1 MLIRGFQ
8 TIRSSPILRGMET
21 ILITNANLVNEG
33 SAKPSDVF
41 IKNGRI
47 EKIDSSLTN
56 QVADTLIDAE
66 GKALL
71 PGMIDCHV
79 HCREPGLEQKA
90 DLHSETCAA
99 VAGGITSIM
108 EMPNTKPAAIT
119 NAIIEDKFA
128 LAATKCVANFSFHLG
143 ASNSNM
149 EELLAMDPKT
159 VCGVKLFMGASTGG
173 LLVDRAQQLDN
184 IFSQVKV
191 PISLHCED
199 TNTIRENE
207 KAAREKY
214 GENIPF
220 SEHPNI
226 RSEEACY
233 RSTALAV
240 ELATKYDSQIHVLH
254 LTTEKELELFK
265 AGSVDTKKIT
275 AEACPHMLWF
285 SSDDYERL
293 GARIKCNP
301 SIKKPS
307 DRDALRQAILDNVID
322 TVGTDHAPHLIEE
335 KQNPYG
341 SAPSGMPVIQ
351 SAIVS
356 LLDYLPLEVVA
367 EKTAHNPARIFKTL
381 DRGFIREGYWA
392 DLTLVDTNAPH
403 TVSSDNIVYKCGWS
417 PFEGVTFKSSIAAT
431 LVNGQIAYQNGQIN
445 DSIRGQRL
453 LFDR

>member
-1 MLIRGFQ
+1 MQ
-8 TIRSSPILRGMET
+8 T

-33 SAKPSDVF
+33 SCQPADVF
-41 IKNGRI
+41 IKDGRI
-47 EKIDSSLTN
+47 EKIASSLTD
-56 QVADTLIDAE
+56 QPADTVIDAK

-79 HCREPGLEQKA
+79 HFRDPGLDAKA
-90 DLHSETCAA
+90 DMNSESRAA
-99 VAGGITSIM
+99 VAGGVTSIM

-119 NAIIEDKFA
+119 NTILEEKFA
-128 LAATKCVANFSFHLG
+128 IAATKCVANYSFHLG

-149 EELLAMDPKT
+149 DELLAMDPKT

-173 LLVDRAQQLDN
+173 LLVDRQQQLED
-184 IFSQVKV
+184 IFSQIKV

-199 TNTIRENE
+199 THTIRTNE
-207 KAAREKY
+207 IAAREKY
-214 GENIPF
+214 GDAIPF
-220 SEHPNI
+220 SEHHNI

-254 LTTEKELELFK
+254 LTTAKELGLFHQGDV
-265 AGSVDTKKIT
+265 AGKKIT

-285 SSDDYERL
+285 SSDDYDRL

-301 SIKKPS
+301 SIKTPA
-307 DRDALRQAILDNVID
+307 DRDALRQAVIDGVID
-322 TVGTDHAPHLIEE
+322 TIGTDHAPHLLEE

-351 SAIVS
+351 SAMVTA
-356 LLDYLPLEVVA
+356 LEFFPLEMVA
-367 EKTAHNPARIFKTL
+367 EKTAHNPARIFQCL
-381 DRGFIREGYWA
+381 ERGFIREGYWA
-392 DLTLVDTNAPH
+392 DLTLIDTEKPH
-403 TVSSDNIVYKCGWS
+403 TVSKENILYKCGWS

-431 LVNGQIAYQNGQIN
+431 IVSGQLAWHDGQIN
-445 DSIRGQRL
+445 PASRGQRL

>member
-1 MLIRGFQ
+1 MQRGFAFHIVPYMQ
-8 TIRSSPILRGMET
+8 T

-33 SAKPSDVF
+33 STTASDLF

-47 EKIDSSLTN
+47 EKIAPSLTN
-56 QVADTLIDAE
+56 QAADTVIDAK

-79 HCREPGLEQKA
+79 HCRDPGLEQKA
-90 DLHSETCAA
+90 DLHSETRAA
-99 VAGGITSIM
+99 VAGGVTSIM

-119 NAIIEDKFA
+119 NAILEDKFA
-128 LAATKCVANFSFHLG
+128 LAATRCVANYSFHLG
-143 ASNSNM
+143 ASNNNID
-149 EELLAMDPKT
+149 ELLAMDPKT

-173 LLVDRAQQLDN
+173 LLVDRMEQLEN
-184 IFSQVKV
+184 IFGRIEV

-214 GENIPF
+214 GEDIPF

-240 ELATKYDSQIHVLH
+240 ELATRYNSRIHVLH
-254 LTTEKELELFK
+254 LTTAKELELFQ
-265 AGSVDTKKIT
+265 AGSVEGKKIT

-285 SSDDYERL
+285 SSDDYAEK
-293 GARIKCNP
+293 GALIKCNP
-301 SIKKPS
+301 SIKTPA
-307 DRDALRQAILDNVID
+307 DRAALRDAVKSGLID
-322 TVGTDHAPHLIEE
+322 TIGTDHAPHLFEE

-341 SAPSGMPVIQ
+341 SAPSGLPLIQ
-351 SAIVS
+351 SAMATAIE
-356 LLDYLPLEVVA
+356 LFPLETVA
-367 EKTAHNPARIFKTL
+367 EKTAHNPARIFQVEK
-381 DRGFIREGYWA
+381 RGFLREGYWA
-392 DLTLVDTNAPH
+392 DLTLVDTETPT
-403 TVSSDNIVYKCGWS
+403 TVTKENTLYKCGWS
-417 PFEGVTFKSSIAAT
+417 PFEGVTFKSSIIAT
-431 LVNGQIAYQNGQIN
+431 LVNGQIAYADGQVNGAV
-445 DSIRGQRL
+445 RGQRL

>member
-1 MLIRGFQ
+1 MQ
-8 TIRSSPILRGMET
+8 TT
-21 ILITNANLVNEG
+21 LITNAKLVNEG
-33 SAKPSDVF
+33 KTFAADVF

-47 EKIDSSLTN
+47 EKIASALTN
-56 QVADTLIDAE
+56 QPADTVIDAG

-79 HCREPGLEQKA
+79 HFREPGLEMKA
-90 DLHSETCAA
+90 DMHSESRAA
-99 VAGGITSIM
+99 VAGGVTSIM

-119 NAIIEDKFA
+119 NAVLEDKFA
-128 LAATKCVANFSFHLG
+128 LAATKCVTNYSFHLG
-143 ASNSNM
+143 ASNNNID
-149 EELLAMDPKT
+149 ELLAMDPKT

-173 LLVDRAQQLDN
+173 LLVDRTEQLEN
-184 IFSQVKV
+184 IFGQIQV

-220 SEHPNI
+220 SEHYKI

-240 ELATKYDSQIHVLH
+240 ELATKYNSQIHVLH
-254 LTTEKELELFK
+254 LTTAKELEFFK
-265 AGSVDTKKIT
+265 AGPVSGKKIT

-285 SSDDYERL
+285 SSDDYDEK
-293 GARIKCNP
+293 GALIKCNP
-301 SIKKPS
+301 SIKTPA
-307 DRDALRQAILDNVID
+307 DRTALRQAVIDGVID
-322 TVGTDHAPHLIEE
+322 TIGTDHAPHLWEE

-341 SAPSGMPVIQ
+341 SAPSGLPLIQ
-351 SAIVS
+351 SAMTTA
-356 LLDYLPLEVVA
+356 LEFFPLEMVA
-367 EKTAHNPARIFKTL
+367 DKTAHNPARIFQCL

-392 DLTLVDTNAPH
+392 DLVLIDTETPS
-403 TVSSDNIVYKCGWS
+403 TVTKESIEYKCGWS

-431 LVNGQIAYQNGQIN
+431 LVNGQLAYQNGQVN

-453 LFDR
+453 LFDRPAG

>member
-1 MLIRGFQ
+1 MQ
-8 TIRSSPILRGMET
+8 T

-33 SAKPSDVF
+33 STTASDLF

-47 EKIDSSLTN
+47 EKIAPSLTN
-56 QVADTLIDAE
+56 QAADTVIDAK

-79 HCREPGLEQKA
+79 HCRDPGLEQKA
-90 DLHSETCAA
+90 DLHSETRAA
-99 VAGGITSIM
+99 VAGGVTSIM

-119 NAIIEDKFA
+119 NAILEDKFA
-128 LAATKCVANFSFHLG
+128 LAATRCVANYSFHLG
-143 ASNSNM
+143 ASNNNID
-149 EELLAMDPKT
+149 ELLAMDPKT

-173 LLVDRAQQLDN
+173 LLVDRMEQLEN
-184 IFSQVKV
+184 IFGRIEV

-214 GENIPF
+214 GEDIPF

-240 ELATKYDSQIHVLH
+240 ELATRYNSRIHVLH
-254 LTTEKELELFK
+254 LTTAKELELFQ
-265 AGSVDTKKIT
+265 AGSVEGKKIT

-285 SSDDYERL
+285 SSDDYAEK
-293 GARIKCNP
+293 GALIKCNP
-301 SIKKPS
+301 SIKTPA
-307 DRDALRQAILDNVID
+307 DRAALRDAVKSGLID
-322 TVGTDHAPHLIEE
+322 TIGTDHAPHLFEE

-341 SAPSGMPVIQ
+341 SAPSGLPLIQ
-351 SAIVS
+351 SAMATAIE
-356 LLDYLPLEVVA
+356 LFPLETVA
-367 EKTAHNPARIFKTL
+367 EKTAHNPARIFQVEK
-381 DRGFIREGYWA
+381 RGFLREGYWA
-392 DLTLVDTNAPH
+392 DLTLVDTETPT
-403 TVSSDNIVYKCGWS
+403 TVTKENTLYKCGWS
-417 PFEGVTFKSSIAAT
+417 PFEGVTFKSSIIAT
-431 LVNGQIAYQNGQIN
+431 LVNGQIAYADGQVNGAV
-445 DSIRGQRL
+445 RGQRL